1 MSENN
6 KATKRKASL
15 KYKVWLIAL
24 LIFFVVAFLILVF
37 RVRIFEKFD
46 RAEVIGFE
54 DYGADYKITYV
65 VDGKEYYA
73 IWAFTESA
81 SSQFFNGKL
90 EYIIYQV
97 SDPTYTFINR
107 NKELI
112 PLLIFACLFLLG
124 IIPLTIYEVKKG
136 F

>member
-1 MSENN
+1 MSENS
-6 KATKRKASL
+6 KASKRKVSL
-15 KYKVWLIAL
+15 KYKVWLSML
-24 LIFFVVAFLILVF
+24 LIFFMAVFLILVF

-54 DYGADYKITYV
+54 DYRADYKITYV

-81 SSQFFNGKL
+81 STQSFNGKL

-107 NKELI
+107 NAELI
-112 PLLIFACLFLLG
+112 PLVILDILFLLG